1 MECIVEDV
9 EDERETKGSP
19 ADCQRYEDRGG
30 CDEMRIPI
38 SVQRSDGLS
47 WCGQYQSHH
56 CQAEKDSECWL
67 DICIF
72 STDLIWRLTTMV

>member
-9 EDERETKGSP
+9 EDQRETKGSP

-47 WCGQYQSHH
+47 WCGQYQS
-56 CQAEKDSECWL
+56 QYVCWL
-67 DICIF
+67 DIFIF
-72 STDLIWRLTTMV
+72 SSETNWRLTTMV